1 MNVNYPLHYKSHHRI
16 LQVQAFKHIQR
27 CHSSGL
33 NRNSVFCFNPF
44 FPGRPFIKRPE
55 EKKGN
60 GNLLLFF
67 FLSLES
73 ATYDSM
79 QRAQQ

>member
-1 MNVNYPLHYKSHHRI
+1 MAKLEDVKYKGSVCEVH
-16 LQVQAFKHIQR
+16 VYNQR

-67 FLSLES
+67 F
-73 ATYDSM
+73 
-79 QRAQQ
+79 